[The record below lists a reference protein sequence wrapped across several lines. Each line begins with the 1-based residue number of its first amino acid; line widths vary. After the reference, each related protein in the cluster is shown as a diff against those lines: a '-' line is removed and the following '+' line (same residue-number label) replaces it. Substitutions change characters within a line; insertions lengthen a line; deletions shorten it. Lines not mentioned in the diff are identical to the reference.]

1 MKSSYFLNQALYY
14 LSPWAIINTIE
25 SLKMFVDLY
34 EYMEHVKKIAE
45 NLGIDNKFVFERS
58 GEESAFSHKVSQSQE
73 PLPDM
78 KSYWE
83 LWPGITGNFCPQL
96 TN

>member
-25 SLKMFVDLY
+25 SLEMFVDLY

-45 NLGIDNKFVFERS
+45 NLGIDSKFVFERS
-58 GEESAFSHKVSQSQE
+58 G
-73 PLPDM
+73 
-78 KSYWE
+78 
-83 LWPGITGNFCPQL
+83 
-96 TN
+96 